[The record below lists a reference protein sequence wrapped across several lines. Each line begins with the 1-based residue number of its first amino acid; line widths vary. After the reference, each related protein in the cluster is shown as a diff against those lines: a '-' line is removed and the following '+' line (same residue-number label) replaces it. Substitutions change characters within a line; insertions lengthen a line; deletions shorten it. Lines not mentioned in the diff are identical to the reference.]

1 MRLATSIIT
10 SLSLILICLTCF
22 SPVTGNI
29 TNNDSQ
35 IDIKTL
41 AADSSFCTYF
51 GGSNQEDATKV
62 GFDNDGNTVLIGQT
76 QSTDLPVTE
85 GALQVEYGGGTWDGF
100 VCKYHE
106 NGTLLW
112 ATYLGGNDYEHVTN
126 INFDS
131 NNNIV
136 LTGVTGSTD
145 FHVTVDALQS
155 SNAGITDGFI
165 VKLSPDGD
173 LLYSSYF
180 GGSGEDWAYG
190 VHLDTSDNI
199 LFGGWTNSLGL
210 ATAGAYK
217 STPQGNDVF
226 VARMSADGSSIQMY
240 TYLGGSGDDRGWSI
254 AVDSDYNI
262 IISGMTQSSNLPV
275 TDNALQDTYE
285 GDIDAFYAV
294 VANNGSKMIYLSYLG
309 GSGEDMGAG
318 SSVDRQGNYI
328 LAGMTESDDLQT
340 VNAYQSIYG
349 GGTSDS
355 FVLKLNPD
363 FELVYLSYIGGNETD
378 RCWDARVTPDDNI
391 VLVGRTNSENY
402 PTANVASLELTNG
415 FDAFASEISS
425 NGQELLRS
433 GLIGG
438 LLEDIGEGIAIDT
451 DGSVVITGR
460 TASSS
465 IPLADAHQEEYGGSR
480 DVFVCH
486 TIFDAPLTPTTPTST
501 PTDTTPGNA
510 DPLPVV
516 IIAAIGLIIVITVVV
531 KLKR

>member
-1 MRLATSIIT
+1 MQEKMRLATSIIT

-35 IDIKTL
+35 IDIKTS

-190 VHLDTSDNI
+190 VHLDTSD
-199 LFGGWTNSLGL
+199 
-210 ATAGAYK
+210 
-217 STPQGNDVF
+217 
-226 VARMSADGSSIQMY
+226 
-240 TYLGGSGDDRGWSI
+240 
-254 AVDSDYNI
+254 
-262 IISGMTQSSNLPV
+262 
-275 TDNALQDTYE
+275 
-285 GDIDAFYAV
+285 
-294 VANNGSKMIYLSYLG
+294 
-309 GSGEDMGAG
+309 
-318 SSVDRQGNYI
+318 
-328 LAGMTESDDLQT
+328 
-340 VNAYQSIYG
+340 
-349 GGTSDS
+349 
-355 FVLKLNPD
+355 
-363 FELVYLSYIGGNETD
+363 
-378 RCWDARVTPDDNI
+378 
-391 VLVGRTNSENY
+391 
-402 PTANVASLELTNG
+402 
-415 FDAFASEISS
+415 
-425 NGQELLRS
+425 
-433 GLIGG
+433 
-438 LLEDIGEGIAIDT
+438 
-451 DGSVVITGR
+451 
-460 TASSS
+460 
-465 IPLADAHQEEYGGSR
+465 
-480 DVFVCH
+480 
-486 TIFDAPLTPTTPTST
+486 
-501 PTDTTPGNA
+501 
-510 DPLPVV
+510 
-516 IIAAIGLIIVITVVV
+516 
-531 KLKR
+531 